1 MTRKIVSVWFP
12 NIATDLIVRRY
23 PIWRDK
29 PLALFSDSSSRLV
42 VTAVNS
48 VAKIEGVRIG
58 MTLADAQAVVTTL
71 DTIPHQLDK
80 QKLGLEALARLMERV
95 TPMAAIVG
103 DDTLFLDM
111 TGGTHLFGGEHAFL
125 EKLNNWLTKL
135 GFSIRLALAKTPG
148 AAWAIAHYGTTG
160 TVAQQNE
167 LNSTLA
173 ALPIAA
179 LRLPAETVTKL
190 KRLGINC
197 IQDLI
202 NLPRQALVRRFGIQ
216 VATRIDQALGAVNE
230 PISPETPK
238 ISLLVSLNFEEPITE
253 QPALETALDHLL
265 DKLIFR
271 LATSDLGATLLDLT
285 IKRVDG
291 KNQVLSVGTAS
302 PSREKTRLT
311 HLFQEKLKTIEAG
324 FGIDTV
330 ILSVGNSEPLDHRQ
344 QDALGSDSTSNA
356 LEKLIDTLGN
366 RLGFDAI
373 QYFQPGE
380 SWRPGHDF
388 HSAPIKKSNNIADYD
403 WPTLPGPRPITLLSK
418 PIRIQAKASL
428 NYLEPPTILIR
439 GPLHRQVCYA
449 QGPERISP
457 EWWIE
462 DPTWPSCRDYWQVED
477 EAGERLWIYRE
488 KNSWYLHGFFA

>member
-1 MTRKIVSVWFP
+1 MARKIVSVWFP

-29 PLALFSDSSSRLV
+29 PLALFSDSNSRLV

-48 VAKIEGVRIG
+48 VARIEGVRTG
-58 MTLADAQAVVTTL
+58 MTLADAQAVVTSLATL
-71 DTIPHQLDK
+71 PHQLDD

-103 DDTLFLDM
+103 NDTLFLDM
-111 TGGTHLFGGEHAFL
+111 TGGTHLFGGESAFL
-125 EKLNNWLTKL
+125 EKLTNWLTKL
-135 GFSIRLALAKTPG
+135 GFSVRLALANTPG
-148 AAWAIAHYGTTG
+148 AAWAIAHYGDTG
-160 TVAQQNE
+160 TVAQQNK

-173 ALPIAA
+173 PLPITA
-179 LRLPAETVTKL
+179 LRLPSKTSAKL
-190 KRLGINC
+190 KRLGINY
-197 IQDLI
+197 IKDLI
-202 NLPRQALVRRFGIQ
+202 KLPRQALVRRFGIQ
-216 VATRIDQALGAVNE
+216 VAQRIDQALGAVDE

-271 LATSDLGATLLDLT
+271 LATSDLGANLLDLT

-291 KNQVLSVGTAS
+291 KNQVLSVGIAF
-302 PSREKTRLT
+302 PSREKTLLSR
-311 HLFQEKLKTIEAG
+311 LFQEKLKTVEPG
-324 FGIDTV
+324 FGIDTI
-330 ILSVGNSEPLDHRQ
+330 ILSATSAEPVDHRQ
-344 QDALGSDSTSNA
+344 QDTLGANSTSSNA

-366 RLGFDAI
+366 RLGFNAI

-388 HSAPIKKSNNIADYD
+388 HSAPIKSDKITNDD
-403 WPTLPGPRPITLLSK
+403 WPTPPGPRPITLLSE
-418 PIRIQAKASL
+418 PIRIQAEASP
-428 NYLEPPTILIR
+428 NHLEAPITLMR
-439 GPLHRQVCYA
+439 GSLKRQVCYA
-449 QGPERISP
+449 EGPERILP

-462 DPTWPSCRDYWQVED
+462 DPTWPSPRDYWQVED

-488 KNSWYLHGFFA
+488 KNAWYLHGFFA

>member
-42 VTAVNS
+42 VTAVNP

-58 MTLADAQAVVTTL
+58 MALADAQAVVTTL
-71 DTIPHQLDK
+71 GTIPHQLDK

-103 DDTLFLDM
+103 KNTLFLDM
-111 TGGTHLFGGEHAFL
+111 TGGTHLFGGEHVFL
-125 EKLNNWLTKL
+125 EKLTNWLTKL
-135 GFSIRLALAKTPG
+135 GFSVRLALANTPG
-148 AAWAIAHYGTTG
+148 AAWAIAHYGATG
-160 TVAQQNE
+160 TVAQQNK
-167 LNSTLA
+167 LNSALA

-179 LRLPAETVTKL
+179 LRLPTETVTKL
-190 KRLGINC
+190 KRLGINS

-302 PSREKTRLT
+302 PSREKTRLAR
-311 HLFQEKLKTIEAG
+311 LFQEKLKTVEAG

-344 QDALGSDSTSNA
+344 QDALGADSTSNA

-388 HSAPIKKSNNIADYD
+388 HSVPIKSNNI
-403 WPTLPGPRPITLLSK
+403 
-418 PIRIQAKASL
+418 
-428 NYLEPPTILIR
+428 N
-439 GPLHRQVCYA
+439 
-449 QGPERISP
+449 
-457 EWWIE
+457 
-462 DPTWPSCRDYWQVED
+462 
-477 EAGERLWIYRE
+477 
-488 KNSWYLHGFFA
+488 